1 MAAPKR
7 NTFATKPEDEKVA
20 GKGRLV
26 LDLGPLKAR
35 VVRAA
40 QGRKVVDFA
49 REALEAACRKAGF

>member
-1 MAAPKR
+1 MAAPEGNK
-7 NTFATKPEDEKVA
+7 FASKPEAEKVA

-40 QGRKVVDFA
+40 QGRKVVDFV
-49 REALEAACRKAGF
+49 REALDAACRKAGF